1 MVSGTDSLA
10 LGLIGAGRV
19 GLALADALVAAGH
32 DVAATTDSS
41 RLRECPG
48 LLPGADRVVAAE
60 VVRRSRC
67 ILVTVPDDVLPGLV
81 AELRSQWQPG
91 QVVVHTSGVHGLGV
105 LAPVTESGGFGVAMH
120 PAMTFTG
127 LGLDVSR
134 LPGTVFSVTA
144 YPLVEPLAEAL
155 VGALGGR
162 MVRLAEADRARYHAA
177 LCHGANHVV
186 TVLSQA
192 RELLA
197 SVGFDD
203 PSAVLRPLVQAAVD
217 GVLTHDMAALTGPV
231 VRGDAGTVA
240 KHVAELGAA
249 GEEVAPDVGQAYR
262 MLAAITCARA
272 ESAGV
277 LNSGGAARIRATLA
291 DAER

>member
-1 MVSGTDSLA
+1 MNGADSLG

-19 GLALADALVAAGH
+19 GLALADALMAAGH

-48 LLPGADRVVAAE
+48 LLPGADRVAAAE

-67 ILVTVPDDVLPGLV
+67 ILVTVPDDALPGLV
-81 AELRSQWQPG
+81 QELSPHWQPG
-91 QVVVHTSGVHGLGV
+91 QVVVHTSGLHGLGV
-105 LAPVTESGGFGVAMH
+105 LAPVTEAGGFGVAMH

-155 VGALGGR
+155 VGALGGQ
-162 MVRLAEADRARYHAA
+162 MVRLAEADRVRYHAA

-197 SVGFDD
+197 TAGFED

-231 VRGDAGTVA
+231 ARGDAGTVA
-240 KHVAELGAA
+240 KHVAELGAT
-249 GEEVAPDVGQAYR
+249 GQDVAPDVAQAYR
-262 MLAAITCARA
+262 TLVALTCARA

-277 LNSGGAARIRATLA
+277 LAADGAARIRAILA